1 LRSITGI
8 NEWPHHFQKK
18 TGIKDSKGTL
28 IDTSMVVFHPG
39 PASYTGED
47 TAEIS
52 CHGNPLLVKAV
63 NDTII
68 ATGLAV
74 QADRGEFTSRAF
86 RNGKMDIAQAE
97 AISALIGAKSY
108 CAIEMAKTLMSG
120 KLSEGITSIKNELE
134 QMYSE
139 FEADFILDESEL
151 DTSDLLKRLEQNI
164 LMLYQY
170 KSSYDEGGYAY
181 SGIRT
186 AIAGLPNAGKS
197 SLFNAILGYDRAI
210 VHEEEGTTRDVIKE
224 HLEFE
229 GLDFIF
235 LDTAG
240 LRELGKG
247 PEAAGIEMTKQT
259 MDKADMILYVIDTSK
274 GITEKDRYW
283 LSSRNNI
290 IAVFNKSDLCS
301 EPVAMPDN
309 VLSVSVSAKYN
320 KGIDRLLTTMRN
332 QFPQGVPSLFIERHG
347 ILINK
352 ALEALKAFKNGLLTV
367 TPDAAVTDLKE
378 AIAALKSILG
388 EEMDQDIL
396 NEIFSRFCVGK

>member
-1 LRSITGI
+1 
-8 NEWPHHFQKK
+8 
-18 TGIKDSKGTL
+18 
-28 IDTSMVVFHPG
+28 MVVFHPG

-74 QADRGEFTSRAF
+74 QADRGEFTSRAYQ
-86 RNGKMDIAQAE
+86 NGKMDIAQAE
-97 AISALIGAKSY
+97 AISALIGAKSF
-108 CAIEMAKTLMSG
+108 CAIEMAKSLMNG
-120 KLSEGITSIKNELE
+120 KLSEGITSIKNDLE
-134 QMYSE
+134 QIYSD
-139 FEADFILDESEL
+139 FEADFILDESDL
-151 DTSDLLKRLEQNI
+151 DTDCFLQKIEQKIQMLKV
-164 LMLYQY
+164 Y

-181 SGIRT
+181 FGIRT

-240 LRELGKG
+240 LRDLGKG
-247 PEAAGIEMTKQT
+247 PEAVGIEMTKKT
-259 MDKADMILYVIDTSK
+259 MDNADMVLYVIDSSK
-274 GITEKDRYW
+274 GISEKDRYW

-290 IAVFNKSDLCS
+290 IAVLNKSDLCT
-301 EPVAMPDN
+301 EPLEMPDD

-320 KGIDRLLTTMRN
+320 TGIDRLLMAMRN
-332 QFPQGVPSLFIERHG
+332 QFPQGIPCLFIERHG
-347 ILINK
+347 VLVNR
-352 ALEALKAFKNGLLTV
+352 ALDALKAFKNGLLTV

-378 AIAALKSILG
+378 AITALKSILG
-388 EEMDQDIL
+388 EEMNQDIL
-396 NEIFSRFCVGK
+396 DDIFSRFCVGK